1 MNSTWVHIV
10 AEIIGGSVAGIIVGL
25 GFFRILWWSTRRAM
39 ESNNPGAL
47 VFSSFIGRSVMMIAF
62 FAVTFFYA
70 PVAGISAAFGFLVA
84 RHLTVRSLAPEE
96 P

>member
-1 MNSTWVHIV
+1 MTSTSFHII
-10 AEIIGGSVAGIIVGL
+10 AEIVGGSVAGTVVGL
-25 GFFRILWWSTRRAM
+25 GFFRLLWWSTRRAM

-70 PVAGISAAFGFLVA
+70 PLAGISAALGFLVA
-84 RHLTVRSLAPEE
+84 RHLTVRALAPEE